1 MYHQLPAYF
10 SLSMLQG
17 LENGQNRL
25 SNGMF
30 KLHHKGNLLSKSADV
45 QASDI
50 SQKKKIQY
58 VLKVTLRR
66 LFSAPWKHH

>member
-50 SQKKKIQY
+50 SQKKK
-58 VLKVTLRR
+58 KKKKN
-66 LFSAPWKHH
+66 SMS

>member
-10 SLSMLQG
+10 SLSVLQG

-45 QASDI
+45 QTSDI
-50 SQKKKIQY
+50 S
-58 VLKVTLRR
+58 
-66 LFSAPWKHH
+66 